1 MKDEKRSEQIE
12 RSLKTLHLDG
22 LISDAALDLFMR
34 GVKFADEN
42 PVEYSP
48 AFIKALSKRM
58 TEIIVRFGEIVRNA
72 TLNAVKQAEAL
83 EAVANL
89 SVKDLLEDMTFKTT
103 GVSRNVNFPEDE
115 LIELIITN
123 LKK

>member
-58 TEIIVRFGEIVRNA
+58 AEIIIRFGEIVRNA
-72 TLNAVKQAEAL
+72 TLNAVKQAEDL